1 MVTRDGNLSRASTGL
16 YYPFTTRETSLPGC
30 PRWKCSCGCQQSPPL
45 VPAYVPSLILQLF
58 WQFYELLNI
67 LSVKLFLLHPARVG
81 FYFQPQSALS
91 KTRRCTGLSDH
102 QCTVSWMA
110 LDGPLNL
117 QLTYI
122 SQEPKVTG
130 EIELGSLYWIDCSH
144 FNTRLQVVIGI
155 PFNKPKVKQSNKRRI
170 FLSYYTPGLS
180 LRFSW
185 NQEQFSPNPLDLPQ
199 VSQHQGKIQVFS
211 TL

>member
-16 YYPFTTRETSLPGC
+16 YCPFTREISLPGC
-30 PRWKCSCGCQQSPPL
+30 PRWKFSCACQQSPHL
-45 VPAYVPSLILQLF
+45 VPDQVASLILQLF
-58 WQFYELLNI
+58 WPFCELLNI
-67 LSVKLFLLHPARVG
+67 LSIKFFLLHPARVG

-91 KTRRCTGLSDH
+91 KNKEIYWTLRPL
-102 QCTVSWMA
+102 A
-110 LDGPLNL
+110 YYFLDGPLNL

-130 EIELGSLYWIDCSH
+130 EIELGSLYWIDCFH
-144 FNTRLQVVIGI
+144 FNTRLQVVIGV
-155 PFNKPKVKQSNKRRI
+155 PFNKPEVKQSNKRRT

-180 LRFSW
+180 LKLSW